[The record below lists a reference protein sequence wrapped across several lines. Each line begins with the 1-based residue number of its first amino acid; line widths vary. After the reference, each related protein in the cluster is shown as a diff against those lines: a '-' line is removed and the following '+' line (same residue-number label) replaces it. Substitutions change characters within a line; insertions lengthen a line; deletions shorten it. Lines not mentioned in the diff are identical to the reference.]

1 MIPYVRRPTKE
12 GSHQV
17 RGSVFGNLDP
27 RQLPPGFALE
37 NAKMLRVQLPDD
49 VLAKQGSMVAFQGE
63 MDFDYEGGGLG
74 KLLKKAVTGEG
85 ASLMRVR
92 GQGLLYLADNADDIH
107 LFYLENEGI
116 TVNGRN
122 LLAFQPQLSWDI
134 KRVQGAGVAAGGLFN
149 TTVTGTGWVA
159 VTTHGTPVLLDA
171 SRMPTYADGQSAVC
185 WSTSL
190 QVGINRTVKMGAL
203 IGRGSGEAMQLA
215 FRGQGFVLVQ
225 ASEGPPVVKA
235 SA

>member
-1 MIPYVRRPTKE
+1 VR
-12 GSHQV
+12 S
-17 RGSVFGNLDP
+17 SFFGNMDGQ
-27 RQLPPGFALE
+27 QLPPGFALQ
-37 NAKMLRVQLPDD
+37 NSKMLRVQLPE
-49 VLAKQGSMVAFQGE
+49 VLAKQGSMVAFQGQ
-63 MDFDYEGGGLG
+63 MDFDFEGGGIG

-92 GQGLLYLADNADDIH
+92 GQGQLYLADNADDIG

-134 KRVQGAGVAAGGLFN
+134 QRVQGAGLAAGGLFN
-149 TTVTGTGWVA
+149 TTLNGTGWVA
-159 VTTHGTPVLLDA
+159 VTTHGTPVVLDA
-171 SRMPTYADGQSAVC
+171 AAMPTYADGQSAVC

-190 QVGINRTVKMGAL
+190 QVGVNRTMKAGAL

-215 FRGQGFVLVQ
+215 FNGRGFVLVQ
-225 ASEGPPVVKA
+225 ASEGAPVVSA
-235 SA
+235 S

>member
-1 MIPYVRRPTKE
+1 MR
-12 GSHQV
+12 S
-17 RGSVFGNLDP
+17 SFFGNMDGQ
-27 RQLPPGFALE
+27 QLPPGFALQ
-37 NAKMLRVQLPDD
+37 NSKMLRVQLPE
-49 VLAKQGSMVAFQGE
+49 VLAKQGSMVAFQGQ
-63 MDFDYEGGGLG
+63 MDFDFEGGGIG

-92 GQGLLYLADNADDIH
+92 GQGQLYLADNADDIG

-134 KRVQGAGVAAGGLFN
+134 QRVQGAGLAAGGLFN
-149 TTVTGTGWVA
+149 TTLNGTGWVA
-159 VTTHGTPVLLDA
+159 VTTHGTPVVLDA
-171 SRMPTYADGQSAVC
+171 AAMPTYADGQSAVC

-190 QVGINRTVKMGAL
+190 QVGVNRTMKAGAL

-215 FRGQGFVLVQ
+215 FNGRGFVLVQ
-225 ASEGPPVVKA
+225 ASEGAPVVSA
-235 SA
+235 S